1 ADASASAGSSQPP
14 APAAQFASLPDFT
27 PLMKAEGPAVVN
39 VITTS
44 KATRSRRAES
54 EENDPMEEFFRRF
67 LPDTPGGPGGQEPRG
82 GLGSGFIISAD
93 GYILTNAHVVA
104 DFDDVT
110 VRLSD
115 ANREFKAKVI
125 GVDKRTDVA
134 LIKIDASGL
143 PTARLGNSAQLEPG
157 QWVAAIGSPF
167 GFSNTITAGIVSATG
182 RALPEETY
190 VPFIQTD
197 VAVNPGNS
205 GGPLIN
211 LKGEVVGINSQI
223 YSRTGGYMGVSF
235 AIPIEMAL
243 EVAKQLQAHGK
254 VTRGRLGIGIQPVTQ
269 ELAESFKLDSATGA
283 VVTAV

>member
-1 ADASASAGSSQPP
+1 MAPNLRKSALALLVAGALSACKPAPQPEAQRPAAPMQTWTTSADASASAGSSQPP

-115 ANREFKAKVI
+115 A
-125 GVDKRTDVA
+125 
-134 LIKIDASGL
+134 
-143 PTARLGNSAQLEPG
+143 
-157 QWVAAIGSPF
+157 
-167 GFSNTITAGIVSATG
+167 
-182 RALPEETY
+182 
-190 VPFIQTD
+190 
-197 VAVNPGNS
+197 
-205 GGPLIN
+205 
-211 LKGEVVGINSQI
+211 
-223 YSRTGGYMGVSF
+223 
-235 AIPIEMAL
+235 
-243 EVAKQLQAHGK
+243 
-254 VTRGRLGIGIQPVTQ
+254 
-269 ELAESFKLDSATGA
+269 
-283 VVTAV
+283 